1 MFLRKKRLLKLYLH
15 RWLEVQ
21 SDLRIGLSTRLG
33 VGLGLVY
40 ALLFAACLMN
50 MSDIF
55 FAMQV
60 AGVLLGTLVST
71 GYVWIYYR
79 EDIFDLL
86 VE

>member
-1 MFLRKKRLLKLYLH
+1 MFEDER
-15 RWLEVQ
+15 VA
-21 SDLRIGLSTRLG
+21 LSTRLG

-55 FAMQV
+55 FAMKV